1 MKWSI
6 RELLNPVVTRSMLY
20 GSDPFDTEYVLKRV
34 DEIDVMSGKKI
45 QAVWLGEW
53 GKKIAHY
60 AELRDQSE
68 AKGNRISAR
77 AYAKMVAQSWY
88 ACYMVNIQD
97 LEQKVSIYNNLAE
110 SYRKYTELCDNKI
123 EYIEIDTAF
132 GKLPA
137 YIHYPDDGSKES
149 YPIAI
154 TYSGIGSCKEEL
166 DMLAMPLNERGV
178 AVITPDMPGTGGAVI
193 WNNVKCGGDEL
204 EAAFESIY
212 KFIDSRS
219 ELDSSRIANFGLCM
233 GGGYAIRATVKNPA
247 VKCCAA
253 LFPLMICYCKLDSV
267 PIWMKKGKWTSCQTN
282 DDYIETMNILS
293 EGTLSSDFLLVH
305 SDYDN
310 WMTHEANDILYSKAT
325 GYKERL
331 EVTER
336 PAYVSEETIMH
347 AMPVGEQFHWVKH
360 ITADFI
366 AQRLTG
372 ETR

>member
-60 AELRDQSE
+60 AELRDQNE

-77 AYAKMVAQSWY
+77 AYAKMVAQCWY

-123 EYIEIDTAF
+123 EYVEIDTAF

-204 EAAFESIY
+204 EAAFDGIY

-219 ELDSSRIANFGLCM
+219 ELDSTRIANFGLCM
-233 GGGYAIRATVKNPA
+233 GGGYAIRATAKNPA
-247 VKCCAA
+247 VKCCVA

-267 PIWMKKGKWTSCQTN
+267 PIWMKKGKWTSYQTN
-282 DDYIETMNILS
+282 DDYMETMNVLS
-293 EGTLSSDFLLVH
+293 EGTLISDFFLVH

-372 ETR
+372 ETK

>member
-53 GKKIAHY
+53 EKKISHY
-60 AELRDQSE
+60 AELRDQNE

-77 AYAKMVAQSWY
+77 AYAKMVAQCWY

-123 EYIEIDTAF
+123 EYVEIDTAF

-204 EAAFESIY
+204 EAAFDGIY
-212 KFIDSRS
+212 KFIENRS
-219 ELDSSRIANFGLCM
+219 ELDSSCIANFGLCM
-233 GGGYAIRATVKNPA
+233 GGGYAIRATAKNPD
-247 VKCCAA
+247 VKCCVA

-267 PIWMKKGKWTSCQTN
+267 PIWMKKGKWTSYQTN
-282 DDYIETMNILS
+282 DDYMETMNVLS
-293 EGTLSSDFLLVH
+293 EGTLSSDFFLVH

-372 ETR
+372 ETK

>member
-34 DEIDVMSGKKI
+34 DEINVMSGKKI

-60 AELRDQSE
+60 AELRDQNE
-68 AKGNRISAR
+68 AKGNLISAR
-77 AYAKMVAQSWY
+77 AYAKMVAQCWY

-204 EAAFESIY
+204 EAAFEGIY

-233 GGGYAIRATVKNPA
+233 GGGYAIRATVKNPD

-253 LFPLMICYCKLDSV
+253 LFPLMICYCKIDSV

>member
-53 GKKIAHY
+53 EKKISHY
-60 AELRDQSE
+60 AELRDQNE

-77 AYAKMVAQSWY
+77 AYAKMVAQCWY

-123 EYIEIDTAF
+123 EYVEIDTAF

-204 EAAFESIY
+204 EAAFDGIY
-212 KFIDSRS
+212 KFIENRS
-219 ELDSSRIANFGLCM
+219 ELDSSCIANFGLCM
-233 GGGYAIRATVKNPA
+233 GGGYAIRATAKNPD
-247 VKCCAA
+247 VKCCVA

-267 PIWMKKGKWTSCQTN
+267 PIWMKKGKWTSYQTN
-282 DDYIETMNILS
+282 DDYMETMNVLS
-293 EGTLSSDFLLVH
+293 EGTLSSDFFLVH

-347 AMPVGEQFHWVKH
+347 AMPVGEQFHWVKN

-372 ETR
+372 ETK

>member
-60 AELRDQSE
+60 AELRDQNE
-68 AKGNRISAR
+68 AKGNLISAR
-77 AYAKMVAQSWY
+77 AYAKMVAQCWY

-97 LEQKVSIYNNLAE
+97 LDQKVSIYNNLAE

-253 LFPLMICYCKLDSV
+253 LFPLMICYCKVDSV

>member
-60 AELRDQSE
+60 AELRDQNE

-77 AYAKMVAQSWY
+77 AYAKMVAQCWY

-193 WNNVKCGGDEL
+193 WNNVKCGGGEL

-253 LFPLMICYCKLDSV
+253 LFPLMICYCKVDSV

>member
-60 AELRDQSE
+60 AELRDQNE
-68 AKGNRISAR
+68 AKGNLISAR
-77 AYAKMVAQSWY
+77 AYAKMVAQCWY

-97 LEQKVSIYNNLAE
+97 LDQKVSIYNNLAE

-166 DMLAMPLNERGV
+166 DMLAMPLNERGI

-253 LFPLMICYCKLDSV
+253 LFPLMICYCKVDSV

-336 PAYVSEETIMH
+336 PAYVSEESIMH

>member
-34 DEIDVMSGKKI
+34 DEINVMSGKKI

-60 AELRDQSE
+60 AELRDQNE
-68 AKGNRISAR
+68 AKGNLISAR
-77 AYAKMVAQSWY
+77 AYAKMVAQCWY

-247 VKCCAA
+247 VKCCTA
-253 LFPLMICYCKLDSV
+253 LFPLMICYCKIDSV

>member
-53 GKKIAHY
+53 EKKIAHY
-60 AELRDQSE
+60 AELRDQNE

-77 AYAKMVAQSWY
+77 AYAKMVAQCWY

-97 LEQKVSIYNNLAE
+97 LDQKVSIYNNLAD

-123 EYIEIDTAF
+123 EYVEIDTAF

-193 WNNVKCGGDEL
+193 WNNVKCSGDEL
-204 EAAFESIY
+204 EAAFEGIY

-219 ELDSSRIANFGLCM
+219 ELDSSRMANFGLCM
-233 GGGYAIRATVKNPA
+233 GGGYAIRATAKNPG
-247 VKCCAA
+247 VKCCVA

-267 PIWMKKGKWTSCQTN
+267 PIWMKKGKWTSYQTN
-282 DDYIETMNILS
+282 DDYMETMNVLS
-293 EGTLSSDFLLVH
+293 EGTLSSDFFLVH

-372 ETR
+372 ETK

>member
-34 DEIDVMSGKKI
+34 DEINVMSGKKI

-60 AELRDQSE
+60 AELRDQNE
-68 AKGNRISAR
+68 AKGNLISAR
-77 AYAKMVAQSWY
+77 AYAKMVAQCWY

-166 DMLAMPLNERGV
+166 DMLAMPLNERGI

-253 LFPLMICYCKLDSV
+253 LFPLMICYCKIDSV